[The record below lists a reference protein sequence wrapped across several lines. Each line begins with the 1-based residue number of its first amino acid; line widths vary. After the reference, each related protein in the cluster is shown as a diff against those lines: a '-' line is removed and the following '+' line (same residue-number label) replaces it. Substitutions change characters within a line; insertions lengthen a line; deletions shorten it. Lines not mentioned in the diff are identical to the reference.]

1 MNSSKNFINPCFDDL
16 RKKVSRVAITGTPGT
31 GKSTLS
37 KIISKKTGHLLIDV
51 NEFAEKHG
59 LFAEKDVKRGSW
71 IVDEKKL
78 GKKADAIKGNTI
90 LDGHLSHFCSPDII
104 IVLRLNPVEL
114 KRRLSLR
121 GWSKEKVKENI
132 EAEALG
138 VCLLE
143 ARKKCKNVFEIDTT
157 RTSPN
162 ALACEAIA
170 LICGKNR
177 EKHLPGNVDW
187 SGEFI
192 SALRES
198 I

>member
-1 MNSSKNFINPCFDDL
+1 MNASKNFINPCFDDI

-37 KIISKKTGHLLIDV
+37 KIISKKIEYLRVEV
-51 NEFAEKHG
+51 NEFAEKQG
-59 LFAEKDVKRGSW
+59 LFTEKDMKRGSW

-78 GKKADAIKGNTI
+78 EKAINAIEGHVV
-90 LDGHLSHFCSPDII
+90 LDGHLSHFCRAGLV
-104 IVLRLNPVEL
+104 IVLRMNPVEL
-114 KRRLSLR
+114 KKRLLSR
-121 GWSKEKVKENI
+121 GWSSNKIKENV

-138 VCLLE
+138 VCLSE

-157 RTSPN
+157 GKSPN
-162 ALACEAIA
+162 ALAGEAIA

-177 EKHLPGNVDW
+177 EKHRPGRINW
-187 SGEFI
+187 SGELV